1 MGTPERQEP
10 RWELQ
15 KDRSQD
21 GNSRKTRLKQTFR
34 QPCCVVSIVT
44 YWGKSLVKTHI
55 YPECL
60 GHLLCRWSYSAGQN
74 GGRVLWGYR
83 ARAKTPVARDVG
95 QASSSKIH
103 NRDYLVVIMGGLW
116 GQRHGFKSW
125 VCYLLTERFW
135 GFLFTVSMSQ
145 VPRLDIG

>member
-60 GHLLCRWSYSAGQN
+60 GHLLCGWSYCAGQS
-74 GGRVLWGYR
+74 GDRVLWGYG
-83 ARAKTPVARDVG
+83 ARAKTPVARDVR

-103 NRDYLVVIMGGLW
+103 NRDYLVVIMGGL
-116 GQRHGFKSW
+116 GVRGMGSNPGFATSSLRDFGAFYSPSP
-125 VCYLLTERFW
+125 CPRFLAW
-135 GFLFTVSMSQ
+135 T
-145 VPRLDIG
+145 